1 MTDPVLLAQLDAL
14 DAQIELLKVQA
25 QGIRHHVTTETPPPG
40 PTARLS
46 LPDRCQGM
54 AESRCALRDD
64 RARMVRGSFADP
76 HAWQCAGCR
85 YRESSKSGGA
95 DDLKDLMMFS

>member
-25 QGIRHHVTTETPPPG
+25 QGIRHHATTETPPG

-46 LPDRCQGM
+46 LPDRCHGI
-54 AESRCALRDD
+54 ARCALRDD
-64 RARMVRGSFADP
+64 AARIVRGSFADP
-76 HAWQCAGCR
+76 NGWQCAGCR
-85 YRESSKSGGA
+85 ERVTSGEIA
-95 DDLKDLMMFS
+95 DLMTS